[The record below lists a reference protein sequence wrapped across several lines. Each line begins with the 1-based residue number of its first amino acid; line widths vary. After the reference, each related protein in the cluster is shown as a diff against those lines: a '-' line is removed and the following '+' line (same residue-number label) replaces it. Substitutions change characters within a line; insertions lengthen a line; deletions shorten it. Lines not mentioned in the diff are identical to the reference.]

1 MQSAKV
7 LVTVA
12 GRCGARQ
19 KQHWDRASQEGK
31 FGISAVG
38 NGEHGGWMELS
49 LRMSLPGLWRW
60 RLRRGCGRRQR
71 RVCESLL

>member
-1 MQSAKV
+1 MRSTKTLA
-7 LVTVA
+7 TVA

-38 NGEHGGWMELS
+38 NGEHGGGAWLDGVVLEEESSRPVEMETQK
-49 LRMSLPGLWRW
+49 GVW
-60 RLRRGCGRRQR
+60 QETE
-71 RVCESLL
+71 ESL